1 MRNIARKFL
10 LSCVGVTMFATGFGY
25 SLQAQGIKSANAQLC
40 PPTCATCAPFISQCS
55 SEGIAETNKQENYT
69 DKPYAQGGF
78 TENEF
83 VIHRE
88 WMVKVFFE
96 AHILPALMLFAEQIS
111 AMAMH
116 QVSVIGSF
124 LDAKHQLETQRLFQ
138 ELMARAHKDYH
149 PSEGMCVFGTNM
161 RSLAAS
167 DRNMDLSA
175 AAFSARGLQRELLAK
190 DTLATNSAATDSLSR
205 IKQFRDIYCSPKDNG
220 KGLDLLCPKP
230 LDATRANKDIDYT
243 ATFDAPLTLQLDLT
257 AEGDIDH
264 QNNKHNTGL
273 SPDEEDVL
281 ALSANLYA
289 HNIAPYIPLS
299 FLSRKRGQINPQGF
313 GHYMNIRAIAAKR
326 SVARNSFA
334 AITAMKSQG
343 EKEVQPYLY
352 ALVKEMG
359 ITDEAELK
367 KYLGDRPSYYA
378 QMEILTKKLYQNP
391 NFYSELYDKPANVE
405 RKNVSMKAIEL
416 MQKRDIYRSI
426 LRSEAILS
434 VMLETTLIEEQSRVT
449 NEINNLPEDGNLINL
464 D

>member
-1 MRNIARKFL
+1 MRNMMRKLL
-10 LSCVGVTMFATGFGY
+10 LSLVAIATFTFGMGY
-25 SLQAQGIKSANAQLC
+25 SADSRTISKAYAICNCG
-40 PPTCATCAPFISQCS
+40 TCAPEISKCAA
-55 SEGIAETNKQENYT
+55 EGIAETNKQEKYT
-69 DKPYAQGGF
+69 DKPYDQGGF

-96 AHILPALMLFAEQIS
+96 AHILPALMLFAEQIT

-116 QVSVIGSF
+116 QVSVIGAF
-124 LDAKHQLETQRLFQ
+124 LDAKHQMETQRLFQ
-138 ELMARAHKDYH
+138 QMMAQAHKDYH

-175 AAFSARGLQRELLAK
+175 ATFAARGVQRELLAK
-190 DTLATNSAATDSLSR
+190 DAVATNGSSTDILSR
-205 IKQFRDIYCSPKDNG
+205 LKQFRDIYCNPKDNG
-220 KGLDLLCPKP
+220 KGLENLCPSP
-230 LDATRANKDIDYT
+230 MDATRTNKDIDYT
-243 ATFDAPLTLQLDLT
+243 ATFDAPLTLKVDFTQD
-257 AEGDIDH
+257 GNIDH
-264 QNNKHNTGL
+264 QDNKHVQTL
-273 SPDEEDVL
+273 SGDEEDII

-289 HNIAPYIPLS
+289 HNVAPYIPLS
-299 FLSRKRGQINPQGF
+299 LLSKKRGILNQEGMA
-313 GHYMNIRAIAAKR
+313 HYMNIRAIAAKR
-326 SVARNSFA
+326 SVARNTFA
-334 AITAMKSQG
+334 SIMAMKSQG
-343 EKEVQPYLY
+343 EKEVQPYLF

-359 ITDEAELK
+359 ITDEEELK

-391 NFYSELYDKPANVE
+391 NFYTELYDKPANVE

-434 VMLETTLIEEQSRVT
+434 VMLETALADEQSRIT
-449 NEINNLPEDGNLINL
+449 NEINSLPEDGTVISL